1 MAGPV
6 LDEGRSTPSALV
18 GDGDNAPISP
28 LAGKSSSWAGRKP
41 EPSILETPEDETSE
55 KGPSYSGLGVPA
67 MPSVLSPSGIVSN
80 SPQPISNTTTP
91 AHSKSADTKVDYL
104 SVKAAQHHTAPSPMP
119 YEKASMEARNASSL
133 DPSILASLAKLDIRE
148 RGISLDQPQSPLA
161 TAQASKTDEQLA
173 AGPSHRAGLNDH
185 GVFRKD
191 TILSPEERN
200 ARLELLE
207 AEASAHDT
215 ASGSAV
221 DRSLKDVM
229 EQGISKPFKIEWVRV

>member
-6 LDEGRSTPSALV
+6 LEDGKNTPSDLV
-18 GDGDNAPISP
+18 GGVDGAPISP
-28 LAGKSSSWAGRKP
+28 PAGKSSSWAGRKP
-41 EPSILETPEDETSE
+41 EPILETPEDETFE
-55 KGPSYSGLGVPA
+55 KEPSYSGLGVPS

-91 AHSKSADTKVDYL
+91 AHSKSADSKVDYL
-104 SVKAAQHHTAPSPMP
+104 SIKAPQHNTAPSPMP
-119 YEKASMEARNASSL
+119 CEKASIEARNASSL
-133 DPSILASLAKLDIRE
+133 DPSILAGLAKLEIRE
-148 RGISLDQPQSPLA
+148 RGISLDEHPSPLA
-161 TAQASKTDEQLA
+161 MVGTAKTEEQLA
-173 AGPSHRAGLNDH
+173 AGPSNRPGFNDH

-207 AEASAHDT
+207 AEASAQDT
-215 ASGSAV
+215 VTGSAA
-221 DRSLKDVM
+221 DRPLKDVM